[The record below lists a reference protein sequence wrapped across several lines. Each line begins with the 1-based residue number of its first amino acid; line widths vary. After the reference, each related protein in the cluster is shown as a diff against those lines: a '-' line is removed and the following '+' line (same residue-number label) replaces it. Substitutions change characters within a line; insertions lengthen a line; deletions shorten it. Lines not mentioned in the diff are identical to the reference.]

1 MYVSKI
7 LIQIKLYQFIPVV
20 SEEKSQQHLVNA
32 FHKCVQSCLQLSV
45 LTARLLRLQLCL
57 MSQCSGSIKGIKRV
71 SLILDDDEQP
81 EELGLTGLTASEKQS
96 GERRF
101 NVDMMRLTA

>member
-20 SEEKSQQHLVNA
+20 SEGKSQQHLIVV
-32 FHKCVQSCLQLSV
+32 FHKCVQLSV
-45 LTARLLRLQLCL
+45 LTARLLCLQLGL

-101 NVDMMRLTA
+101 NVDMMRFTA

>member
-20 SEEKSQQHLVNA
+20 SEGKSQQHLIVA
-32 FHKCVQSCLQLSV
+32 FHKCVQLSV
-45 LTARLLRLQLCL
+45 LTARLLCLQLGL

-101 NVDMMRLTA
+101 NVDMMRFTA